1 MPPARNGLPGW
12 TNIRSTGGERLR
24 RVKIGEALEQ
34 LYEAE
39 RALAE
44 DYRTI
49 GVRHSGDI
57 HDVFQTL
64 AEQCERHAEELRP
77 QAGRYGADVRENGE
91 PGAWHDLFDMV
102 RHRDY
107 EVIGRTPA
115 PGLRLLRDLRQLF
128 LTAEDT
134 GIRWVI
140 IGEAAQAARDEE
152 LLDVT
157 LRCRAE
163 IETQV
168 EWLVARIR
176 LTAAQVLV
184 AG

>member
-1 MPPARNGLPGW
+1 
-12 TNIRSTGGERLR
+12 
-24 RVKIGEALEQ
+24 VKIGEALQQ
-34 LYEAE
+34 LHEAE

-44 DYRTI
+44 DFRTI
-49 GVRHSGDI
+49 GERHAGDI

-77 QAGRYGADVRENGE
+77 QAQRYGADVRKDGE
-91 PGAWHDLFDMV
+91 PGAWQELFDMV

-107 EVIGRTPA
+107 EVIGRTA
-115 PGLRLLRDLRQLF
+115 EAGVRLLRDLRQLF

-152 LLDVT
+152 LLDIT
-157 LRCRAE
+157 LRCHAE
-163 IETQV
+163 TETQA
-168 EWLVARIR
+168 EWLVARIK

-184 AG
+184 AD